1 MMIKRFFYS
10 GLAVLASALLLSSCL
25 KRENPVEEFMNSV
38 QSDTQTIREYLRT
51 RNRDSGIIIHPSGLV
66 FKILEPGNGIDT
78 IRLDQT
84 PTVIFKRRM
93 LGEDRVIES
102 SQNLP
107 TKFDGRK
114 LKDHIAGWQIGLRLI
129 TRGGHILMYIPSSL
143 AFGKTGIPGTIPPDA
158 ILVCDVKLVDFK

>member
-10 GLAVLASALLLSSCL
+10 GLAVLASALLFSSCL

-38 QSDTQTIREYLRT
+38 QTDTQTIREYLRT
-51 RNRDSGIIIHPSGLV
+51 RNRDSGVIIHPSGLV

-93 LGEDRVIES
+93 LGDDRVIES

-129 TRGGHILMYIPSSL
+129 TKGGHILMYIPSSL